1 MKQKCQRLQLKKE
14 NKMQTIMIT
23 FLMVIVIIY
32 FIVIIT
38 KALEKDRNKLIEN
51 LNKFEENG
59 VTKKEGKG

>member
-1 MKQKCQRLQLKKE
+1 
-14 NKMQTIMIT
+14 MQTIMIT

-38 KALEKDRNKLIEN
+38 NALEKDRNKLIEN
-51 LNKFEENG
+51 LNKCEENG

>member
-38 KALEKDRNKLIEN
+38 NALEKDRNKLIEN

>member
-1 MKQKCQRLQLKKE
+1 
-14 NKMQTIMIT
+14 MIT

-59 VTKKEGKG
+59 VTKKEGKGQP